1 MGLQGLSF
9 LKIGHTFAFFH
20 EAGYVLVVK
29 ERLYRSE
36 RGVASSFDA
45 FLNSFGPIR
54 FGPGALFGLSCLIA
68 CLTSSGDI

>member
-1 MGLQGLSF
+1 ML
-9 LKIGHTFAFFH
+9 FFH

-45 FLNSFGPIR
+45 SLNSFGPIR
-54 FGPGALFGLSCLIA
+54 FGPGALFCLSCLIA
-68 CLTSSGDI
+68 CLMSSGDIWIFSNIG